1 MKKDE
6 QQKNEMLRHSTAHIL
21 AAAVLKMFPEAKFG
35 VGPATEDGFYY
46 DFDLPRTLIPED
58 LEILEN
64 KMKEIIKKDL
74 PFEKA
79 DAPIANAVKDFGDL
93 GQLYK
98 IDLLND
104 LKEEDEKKV
113 SIYKTGKFVDLCKG
127 PHIDST
133 GKINPQA
140 FKLTKISGAYWKGD
154 ESKKQLQRI
163 YGIVFNDKKE
173 LKEYLHNQEEAQKR
187 DHRKLGKE
195 LDLFTFS
202 DLIGPGLPLFT
213 PKGTIIRKS
222 IMKNISVLQKK
233 LGWEKV
239 TTPHITKEELYRKSG
254 HWDKFGDELFKV
266 HGKNNAE
273 FVMKPMNCPHHT
285 QIFASSP
292 KSYKDLPIRYAEN
305 GIVYRDEQAGELM
318 GLSRVRHIT
327 QDDGHAFC
335 TPDQVKDEIRNII
348 SIIKDFY
355 SNLDMLK
362 DGNYWVSLS
371 VHDPETPEK
380 YMIKD
385 DGLFIKAEKI
395 LEEIANEEKFPFK
408 KMKGEAAFYGPK
420 LDFMF
425 KDALGREQQLGTVQL
440 DFAMP
445 KRFELEYTD
454 ENGEKQTPIMLHRA
468 IAGSLERFMAVMIE
482 HTSGEFPLWMAP
494 VQVSIVPVS
503 EKFNVY
509 AEEVK
514 KELFDR
520 DIRVEINDK
529 DESLGKRIREK
540 EKQKVPYILVIGE
553 KEMNNKTVTIRKR
566 GVKEQETIDT
576 KSFAENISE
585 EINKRK

>member
-213 PKGTIIRKS
+213 QRNHHSKVDHEKHLCASKKARLGESYHSSYNQRRA
-222 IMKNISVLQKK
+222 LQK
-233 LGWEKV
+233 
-239 TTPHITKEELYRKSG
+239 
-254 HWDKFGDELFKV
+254 
-266 HGKNNAE
+266 
-273 FVMKPMNCPHHT
+273 
-285 QIFASSP
+285 
-292 KSYKDLPIRYAEN
+292 
-305 GIVYRDEQAGELM
+305 
-318 GLSRVRHIT
+318 VR
-327 QDDGHAFC
+327 
-335 TPDQVKDEIRNII
+335 
-348 SIIKDFY
+348 
-355 SNLDMLK
+355 
-362 DGNYWVSLS
+362 
-371 VHDPETPEK
+371 
-380 YMIKD
+380 
-385 DGLFIKAEKI
+385 
-395 LEEIANEEKFPFK
+395 
-408 KMKGEAAFYGPK
+408 
-420 LDFMF
+420 
-425 KDALGREQQLGTVQL
+425 
-440 DFAMP
+440 
-445 KRFELEYTD
+445 
-454 ENGEKQTPIMLHRA
+454 
-468 IAGSLERFMAVMIE
+468 
-482 HTSGEFPLWMAP
+482 
-494 VQVSIVPVS
+494 
-503 EKFNVY
+503 
-509 AEEVK
+509 
-514 KELFDR
+514 
-520 DIRVEINDK
+520 
-529 DESLGKRIREK
+529 SLG
-540 EKQKVPYILVIGE
+540 
-553 KEMNNKTVTIRKR
+553 
-566 GVKEQETIDT
+566 
-576 KSFAENISE
+576 
-585 EINKRK
+585 